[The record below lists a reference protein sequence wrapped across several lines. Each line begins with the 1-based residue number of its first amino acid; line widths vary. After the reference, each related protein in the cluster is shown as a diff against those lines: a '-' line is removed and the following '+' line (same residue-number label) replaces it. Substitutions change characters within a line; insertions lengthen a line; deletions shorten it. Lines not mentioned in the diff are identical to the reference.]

1 MIVPTSPGGESR
13 PGGLTVLEPSRS
25 DRVARLM
32 PPPLKRS
39 LRRWAAK
46 RRARGSRPDAV
57 HALGESMVRTG
68 AKVAGRAGIP
78 LILDR
83 APDDG
88 RVAVGARALRR
99 ERKYLRACAAILTAS
114 ESDALALSERYGLTA
129 RPLVC
134 RDIAEP
140 PAYSPTAAN
149 LRQRLRIRD
158 EPVVLLHGVEP
169 TPDQASGLIRALAAC
184 RDVHLVVLGADRWR
198 SADTIQLEVERLRC
212 AARFHLLRDVP
223 LKRIPAYADD
233 ADVGLCLPSATR
245 PRALA
250 ESVYR
255 YAHAGMAVIVPPASE
270 GELIVGRFE
279 FGWTAEPADAEKLT
293 AVLERACGAERG
305 TRRKAAR
312 RAGRTL
318 TWQAEAQVVVG
329 LYQRLQ
335 GTDQRV
341 LAPTS
346 SRIVQ
351 APRYA
356 TALARDLRARRAQ
369 GLSTNPR
376 AFAHHVWGR
385 HLRDRGE
392 YGRSVAHFERALHHS
407 PEDTTAALQ
416 RAASLK
422 DAGRA
427 QEAIEAYR
435 ELLAGQE
442 GRTNT
447 AAVNAAINLVRLGV
461 RQEPSVVLERL
472 TKKAKAPGQFARAA
486 ELAVALGDVAA
497 ASEAIEHA
505 VELAPDDTSLC
516 KVRARVLEQ
525 AGEPERA
532 LESALRCSDAASV
545 ARLEGLLRVYDP
557 TWRPAGPPKRLLKP
571 VPGRVQHLLETSL
584 PHATSGYSYRTRTV
598 LAAQRNAGLE
608 PVAATRLGF
617 PANRGIREFAHTEI
631 VEGVVHHRFTLPGV
645 RRYTSVPVDLQLQKN
660 VQMLGRLVETVRPQV
675 LHAAT
680 PHHNGLLG
688 LGLRES
694 TGIPLIYEV
703 RGFPEMTWAVRSGGE
718 DAAVYQLR
726 RKAETRCMM
735 EADAVVTLSGV
746 MKDHIV
752 SRGVPAERVWV
763 VPHMIDVDAIAPT
776 PRAPELVRRYGLED
790 RVVVGYLGTLV
801 DYEGI
806 DLLLSAL
813 AQLIPQQPALT
824 GLIIGG
830 GPAEPA
836 LRALAKEL
844 GIESRVVFAGRV
856 PHTDVNRHVALFDLY
871 VLPRHDH
878 EVCRW
883 VTPLKPYEAMAS
895 GRCVLTSDVE
905 ALAETVAD
913 DCGVTFRAGDV
924 NALTNA
930 IAALADDP
938 ERREQLGSRG
948 REKMVSAHDE
958 SVLAEV
964 AAAPVR
970 ATSGQPA
977 SARG

>member
-1 MIVPTSPGGESR
+1 MIVPTSPSRESVPGEF
-13 PGGLTVLEPSRS
+13 TVLDPGPS
-25 DRVARLM
+25 DRVARFL
-32 PPPLKRS
+32 PGPLRRP
-39 LRRWAAK
+39 LQRWAAK
-46 RRARGSRPDAV
+46 RRARSTHPEAV
-57 HALGESMVRTG
+57 HALGQSMARVG
-68 AKVAGRAGIP
+68 AKVARRADAP

-88 RVAVGARALRR
+88 RVPQGARALRR
-99 ERKYLRACAAILTAS
+99 ERRYLRACAAILTAS
-114 ESDALALSERYGLTA
+114 ENDALQLSNRHGLAA

-134 RDIAEP
+134 RDITEP
-140 PAYSPTAAN
+140 PAFSPTAAN
-149 LRQRLRIRD
+149 LRRRLQLRD
-158 EPVVLLHGVEP
+158 EPVVLMHGTEP
-169 TPDQASGLIRALAAC
+169 TDAQASGLVQALAAC
-184 RDVHLVVLGADRWR
+184 PDIHLVVLGADRWR
-198 SADTIQLEVERLRC
+198 SADTIQLEVERQRC
-212 AARFHLLRDVP
+212 ASRFHLLRDVP

-233 ADVGLCLPSATR
+233 ADVGLCLPSPSR
-245 PRALA
+245 PRALLD
-250 ESVYR
+250 SVYR

-279 FGWTAEPADAEKLT
+279 FGWIAEPADPEQLG
-293 AVLERACGAERG
+293 AVLEQACGPERG

-318 TWQAEAQVVVG
+318 TWKAEAQVVIG

-335 GTDQRV
+335 GSDQPV
-341 LAPTS
+341 LAPNS

-356 TALARDLRARRAQ
+356 AALARDFRARRAQ
-369 GLSTNPR
+369 GLRTNPR

-407 PEDTTAALQ
+407 PQDTAAALQ
-416 RAASLK
+416 HAASLK
-422 DAGRA
+422 DAGRS
-427 QEAIEAYR
+427 QEAIEAYKK
-435 ELLAGQE
+435 LLAAQE
-442 GRTNT
+442 GKPNT

-461 RQEPSVVLERL
+461 RQEPRVVLERL
-472 TKKAKAPGQFARAA
+472 TKNAKAPGQFARAA

-497 ASEAIEHA
+497 ASAAIEHA
-505 VELAPDDTSLC
+505 VGLAPEDSSLAR
-516 KVRARVLEQ
+516 VRARVLEQ

-532 LESALRCSDAASV
+532 LESARRCSDPAAV
-545 ARLEGLLRVYDP
+545 ARLEGLLLVYDP
-557 TWRPAGPPKRLLKP
+557 TWRPDSPPKRRLKP
-571 VPGRVQHLLETSL
+571 VEGRVQHLLETSL

-617 PANRGIREFAHTEI
+617 PANRGIHEFAHTE
-631 VEGVVHHRFTLPGV
+631 VLEGVVHHRFTLPGV
-645 RRYTSVPVDLQLQKN
+645 RRYTSVPMDQQLQKN

-688 LGLRES
+688 LSLRES

-703 RGFPEMTWAVRSGGE
+703 RGFPEMTWAVRAGGE
-718 DAAVYQLR
+718 SASVYELR
-726 RKAETRCMM
+726 RRAETRCMM

-752 SRGVPAERVWV
+752 SRGVPADRVWV
-763 VPHMIDVDAIAPT
+763 VPHMIDIEAIAPT
-776 PRAPELVRRYGLED
+776 PRSPELVQRYGLEGK
-790 RVVVGYLGTLV
+790 VVVGYLGTLV

-806 DLLLSAL
+806 DLLLRAL
-813 AQLIPQQPALT
+813 AELASAHPALT
-824 GLIIGG
+824 GLIVGG
-830 GPAEPA
+830 GPAEPS

-844 GIESRVVFAGRV
+844 GIDDRVVFAGRI
-856 PHTDVNRHVALFDLY
+856 PHGDVNRHVALFDLY

-913 DCGVTFRAGDV
+913 GCGVTFRAGDV
-924 NALTNA
+924 TALAAA
-930 IAALADDP
+930 IAELAEDP
-938 ERREQLGSRG
+938 ERRDELGSRG

-958 SVLAEV
+958 SVLASV
-964 AAAPVR
+964 AALPVR
-970 ATSGQPA
+970 AACERLA
-977 SARG
+977 SAS